1 MIDHRPSTS
10 RPDDPLAQDRRRRR
24 IRTRLVISAVIVTVI
39 TLGGAALSGRLPGVP
54 LRDGP
59 LVGVD
64 GVTMGLPLWPTNT
77 GALWGNLTLENRS
90 GSSIVLDSVEVAD
103 NVDDLPMLTEPY
115 IWDDSRVQALGV
127 GSVDSYQLPL
137 PADWKLPAKHKID
150 GYVLK
155 SGTDAQIEQAD
166 EKGYEG
172 PTAEVLFE
180 FAVPNRP
187 STLRGITVRYHVGWL
202 AYSRT
207 FDTTQIFCPSD
218 DRALCAAVGQ

>member
-1 MIDHRPSTS
+1 MIDNRSSMS
-10 RPDDPLAQDRRRRR
+10 RPEDPLAQDLRRRH
-24 IRTRLVISAVIVTVI
+24 IRTRLVISAVIVTII
-39 TLGGAALSGRLPGVP
+39 TLGAAALAGRLPGVP

-59 LVGVD
+59 LEGVD
-64 GVTMGLPLWPTNT
+64 GVTLGLPLRPTDT
-77 GALWGNLTLENRS
+77 GALWGNLPLENRS

-103 NVDDLPMLTEPY
+103 NVDDLPLLSEPY
-115 IWDDSRVQALGV
+115 IWDDSRVQTLGV

-137 PADWKLPAKHKID
+137 PTDWKLPAKHKIN

-155 SGTDAQIEQAD
+155 SGTDAQIEQAS

-180 FAVPNRP
+180 FAVPKRP
-187 STLRGITVRYHVGWL
+187 SPLRGITVHYRVGWL

-218 DRALCAAVGQ
+218 DRALCKAVGQ